1 MSGGTR
7 KASSK
12 NRTTSAGRLR
22 KTAAEKPKPP
32 SNRDKA
38 TGATASG
45 KSATNTAETIVE
57 RVEVAGARPATFKLV
72 ERALESYF
80 VFQSSRKLGTARV
93 EPNGEWTARFKNA
106 DGEWVASAKSAAELL
121 QLIGKFELA
130 KAARKSALRKVEEA
144 NPELAIKGKKS
155 VEEKLSIAF
164 AERARKGQIEDL
176 DRRIADLRSKI
187 KPA

>member
-1 MSGGTR
+1 MSAGTR
-7 KASSK
+7 RASSK
-12 NRTTSAGRLR
+12 NRTTSASRLH
-22 KTAAEKPKPP
+22 KTAAKRPKRP
-32 SNRDKA
+32 SNPDKA
-38 TGATASG
+38 TGATAGG
-45 KSATNTAETIVE
+45 KSAAKAAKPFVE
-57 RVEVAGARPATFKLV
+57 QVEVPGARPATFKLI

-93 EPNGEWTARFKNA
+93 EPNGEWTARFKDG
-106 DGEWVASAKSAAELL
+106 DGEWVAAAKSAAELL

-130 KAARKSALRKVEEA
+130 KTARRSAMRKVEEA
-144 NPELAIKGKKS
+144 NPELAIKGKKT

-176 DRRIADLRSKI
+176 DRRIAELRAKI